1 MRKNKLVI
9 FLSIC
14 VVILIVTCITIYFIS
29 KDKIVWPFESNKISY
44 IKDNNDYSRCIKKGI
59 TKIVISSE
67 DKTNSI
73 ENDVEIAEFISKL
86 NDYNGYQISLDKVP
100 IGSKTAITLYTPD
113 STLTIYLS
121 PSSIS
126 INDTHYRTTTNYLE
140 ELN

>member
-1 MRKNKLVI
+1 MKKNKVI
-9 FLSIC
+9 MFLGIC
-14 VVILIVTCITIYFIS
+14 IIILIVTCMAIYFIS
-29 KDKIVWPFESNKISY
+29 KDKIIYPFESDKISY
-44 IKDNNDYSRCIKKGI
+44 IKDNNDYASCVKEGI

-73 ENDVEIAEFISKL
+73 EDDAKIAEFISKL
-86 NDYNGYQISLDKVP
+86 NDYNGYKISFDRVP
-100 IGSKTAITLYTPD
+100 IGSKTAVILYTTD